1 MMRRFALV
9 FAVAACGCSWGRFDD
24 VSENTPIVLLHE
36 PGNIRGGF
44 GVTLATAK
52 LGNRAQL
59 VSGGGPGGGT
69 AASFEIGTADQ
80 PALDATNDSYCD
92 GGGSSL
98 CFLASQFA
106 GLGRAAVPSSAA
118 LLDLCFVVGFGKAG
132 PLPDERGLIARCADN
147 TEFAYPM
154 PERLRATFT
163 DFSIDN
169 NQSEVVV
176 IQADRADSP
185 AFVASAPKEQ
195 AAWYYAPESA
205 VPVDLMLPDGM
216 EEPGFGKALAVL
228 RVGEARLFAVGA
240 PDSGRVRLFR
250 HEDAQPP
257 VPPVYVGCLGET
269 SRFGRTLAAGQ
280 IDNDDDDD
288 LLVADAVNVTVFSGS
303 ALGSL
308 PAAAGTACS
317 LGGLPP
323 GALLASFG
331 CGSSNEIAGC
341 GSADFGRALA
351 VGDLD
356 GDGDGEAIVGAPG
369 MKVRGENR
377 AGAVLVYDVEVGKGA
392 EHKLAD
398 VRFLSS
404 AEENDELG
412 AALAT
417 PLVGTRN
424 IIAAGAP
431 GGGKTALFYC
441 SGLLSPDKAG
451 SRCQ

>member
-1 MMRRFALV
+1 MMRRISLV
-9 FAVAACGCSWGRFDD
+9 LAIGACGCSWGRFDD

-44 GVTLATAK
+44 GVTVATAK
-52 LGNRAQL
+52 FGNRVQI

-69 AASFEIGTADQ
+69 AASFEVGSGDQ
-80 PALDATNDSYCD
+80 PALDAADDAYCN
-92 GGGSSL
+92 GGGGTS

-106 GLGRAAVPSSAA
+106 GIGRAVVPSSAEVPN
-118 LLDLCFVVGFGKAG
+118 LCFVVGFGKG
-132 PLPDERGLIARCADN
+132 SLPDERGLITRCADH

-154 PERLRATFT
+154 PERIRDTFT
-163 DFSIDN
+163 DFSIEQ
-169 NQSEVVV
+169 NQPEVVV
-176 IQADRADSP
+176 VQADRDDSP
-185 AFVASAPKEQ
+185 AFVAAAPTAK
-195 AAWYYAPESA
+195 AAWYYAPRSPD
-205 VPVDLMLPDGM
+205 PVDLIVPDAM
-216 EEPGFGKALAVL
+216 EESGFGKALAVL
-228 RVGEARLFAVGA
+228 RVGDARLFAVGV

-250 HEDAQPP
+250 HEDGQPP
-257 VPPVYVGCLGET
+257 AYVGCLGE
-269 SRFGRTLAAGQ
+269 SPRFGRTLAAGP
-280 IDNDDDDD
+280 IDKDGDDD

-303 ALGSL
+303 ALATL
-308 PAAAGTACS
+308 PPTTGTACS
-317 LGGLPP
+317 LGGLPA
-323 GALLASFG
+323 GALIASFG

-341 GSADFGRALA
+341 GGSDFGRALA

-356 GDGDGEAIVGAPG
+356 GDGDGEAVVGAPG

-404 AEENDELG
+404 AEANDELG

-424 IIAAGAP
+424 IILAGAP
-431 GGGKTALFYC
+431 GCGKTALFYC

-451 SRCQ
+451 PRCQ

>member
-1 MMRRFALV
+1 MLRGLAL
-9 FAVAACGCSWGRFDD
+9 AVALGVCGCSWGRFDD

-44 GVTLATAK
+44 GVMLATAK
-52 LGNRAQL
+52 FGNRVQL
-59 VSGGGPGGGT
+59 LSSGGPGSGT
-69 AASFEIGTADQ
+69 AATFEIGNGDQ
-80 PALDATNDSYCD
+80 PALDAANDSYCD
-92 GGGSSL
+92 GGGDTL
-98 CFLASQFA
+98 CFLGSQFA
-106 GLGRAAVPSSAA
+106 GLANAAVPSSAA
-118 LLDLCFVVGFGKAG
+118 VLNLCFVVGFGKAG
-132 PLPDERGLIARCADN
+132 SLPEERGLIARCADN
-147 TEFAYPM
+147 TEFNYPM
-154 PERLRATFT
+154 PDRLKATFT
-163 DFSIDN
+163 DFSIDQ
-169 NQSEVVV
+169 NQSEVVL
-176 IQADRADSP
+176 IQADRGDFP
-185 AFVASAPKEQ
+185 AFIASAPKEE
-195 AAWYYAPESA
+195 AAWYYAPQSA
-205 VPVDLMLPDGM
+205 VPVDLMLPEPI

-228 RVGEARLFAVGA
+228 RVGDARLFAVGA

-250 HEDAQPP
+250 HEGGRPP
-257 VPPVYVGCLGET
+257 TYIGCLGEAP
-269 SRFGRTLAAGQ
+269 RFGRTLAAGP
-280 IDNDDDDD
+280 IDSDGDDD

-303 ALGSL
+303 ALGTL
-308 PAAAGTACS
+308 PPALGTACS

-323 GALLASFG
+323 GALLASFS

-392 EHKLAD
+392 EHKLTD

-404 AEENDELG
+404 AGENDELG
-412 AALAT
+412 VALAT